1 MLAEEQAAFTERLT
15 QLQEVTRGKKT
26 VLCIGRLLM
35 YYHPKAVL
43 ETIRLLQLNLTA
55 IILLQTYG
63 EKDKAD
69 MLAVVRQYSDVDVY
83 DNVAGEPFLQE
94 ADIVL
99 TTHELQNK
107 YLKQLFL
114 PMLPKAGR
122 AGEIEFMEAVYRTLC
137 SRIKGGLTYV

>member
-1 MLAEEQAAFTERLT
+1 
-15 QLQEVTRGKKT
+15 
-26 VLCIGRLLM
+26 
-35 YYHPKAVL
+35 
-43 ETIRLLQLNLTA
+43 
-55 IILLQTYG
+55 
-63 EKDKAD
+63 
-69 MLAVVRQYSDVDVY
+69 MLAVVRQYSDVDVDVY